1 MSLFVTPDLVEDAA
15 QDLARIHSSLAEAT
29 AAVAAPTTAIAA
41 AGQDEVSIAIA
52 SLFGGVGDDFQAL
65 SAQAQ
70 AFHANFV
77 SLMQAGAGAYLS
89 TEAANAS
96 PLQTLKQDVLGV
108 VNAPTETLL
117 GRPLI
122 GNGTIGAPGTG
133 QAGGAGGLLI
143 GNGGNGGSGATGQAG
158 GAGGAAGLIGT
169 GGIGGA
175 GGAGAAGG
183 AGGTGGLLLG
193 AGGTGGPGGVGGGAG
208 GAGGNALLFGSGG
221 TGGLGGA
228 ATGAGNG
235 GSSRRRPPSIGGIP
249 SSGAAETGAVRLL
262 VDLDFTFSVVLCD
275 MMSSHFQRALEALL
289 R

>member
-1 MSLFVTPDLVEDAA
+1 MSLFVTPDLVEAAA

-96 PLQTLKQDVLGV
+96 PLQTLKQDILGV

-143 GNGGNGGSGATGQAG
+143 GNGGNGGSGATGQVG

-193 AGGTGGPGGVGGGAG
+193 AGGTGG
-208 GAGGNALLFGSGG
+208 
-221 TGGLGGA
+221 LGGA
-228 ATGAGNG
+228 ATGAGNARMSLPSALCG
-235 GSSRRRPPSIGGIP
+235 HARLCMALAPRARSSPWRSSAGSWIARDGCRRPTS
-249 SSGAAETGAVRLL
+249 SSGRRSGACAWTWYRVHLVSSVRAGWSRS
-262 VDLDFTFSVVLCD
+262 T
-275 MMSSHFQRALEALL
+275 A
-289 R
+289 